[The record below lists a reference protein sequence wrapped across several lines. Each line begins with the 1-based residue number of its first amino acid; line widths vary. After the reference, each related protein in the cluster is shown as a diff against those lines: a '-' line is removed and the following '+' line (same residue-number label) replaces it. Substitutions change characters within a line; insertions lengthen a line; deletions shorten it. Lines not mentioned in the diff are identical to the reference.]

1 MYFCDMDYIAKAQ
14 GCANI
19 VKIPACNTQR
29 FIFNT
34 PDFTLDEFVQAT
46 FILDGRMAVYNI
58 LYDESPNLVVTID
71 FTIYDLPINVELKQ
85 DAVVYNYVLTPFPNN
100 AGEPIDSIIIEN

>member
-19 VKIPACNTQR
+19 VKIPACSDQR
-29 FIFNT
+29 LIFNT
-34 PDFTLDEFVQAT
+34 PLFTLNELVQVT
-46 FILDGRMAVYNI
+46 FILDGRMAVYNV

-85 DAVVYNYVLTPFPNN
+85 DDIVYNYVLTPFPNN